1 MEFYTFSFVQG
12 VLAFLAPCA
21 VALLPGYIVA
31 FISRTADS
39 NPGLSVRLLRGL
51 KLALLSIT
59 GILVVYAIAGA
70 VIVSAAQLLKDSM
83 IWITM
88 GMGGIL
94 ILIGILM
101 ASGKSFSFT
110 LNVNHATPK
119 SEVAEAFVFGLAY
132 AIGALGCLFPLFLIV
147 ATQAMAA
154 PSALTGAGYFAAYF
168 TGMSLMMI
176 GAILLSVV
184 ARDSLMKMLRKI
196 MPHMEK
202 ITGWLLIVAGGY
214 VIYYQSFLMSF

>member
-31 FISRTADS
+31 FISRTADI
-39 NPGLSVRLLRGL
+39 NPGLSTRLFRGL
-51 KLALLSIT
+51 KLAMLSIA
-59 GILVVYAIAGA
+59 GILAIYAIAA
-70 VIVSAAQLLKDSM
+70 LLIVSAAQLLKDYM
-83 IWITM
+83 MWITI

-94 ILIGILM
+94 IVIGILM
-101 ASGKSFSFT
+101 AAGKSFSFT

-147 ATQAMAA
+147 ATQALAA

-168 TGMSLMMI
+168 AGMSLMMI
-176 GAILLSVV
+176 ATILLSVL
-184 ARDSLMKMLRKI
+184 ARDAMMKYLRKI
-196 MPHMEK
+196 LPHMEMA
-202 ITGWLLIVAGGY
+202 TGWMLIFAGGY
-214 VIYYQSFLMSF
+214 VIYYQSFLMY